1 MVRNKRKLKK
11 DNRNDISLEYAEEM
25 KNVNKVRRKKE
36 KKKMKFK
43 NFIKS
48 TITFLIIAT
57 MLLTIVAPIA
67 NIIYSSIT
75 TM

>member
-1 MVRNKRKLKK
+1 MLKNKRKLKK
-11 DNRNDISLEYAEEM
+11 DNITDISLEYAEEM
-25 KNVNKVRRKKE
+25 KNVNKVCRKKE

-48 TITFLIIAT
+48 SITFLIIAT

>member
-1 MVRNKRKLKK
+1 MLKNKRKLKK
-11 DNRNDISLEYAEEM
+11 DNRTDISLEYAEEM
-25 KNVNKVRRKKE
+25 KNVNKVCRKKE
-36 KKKMKFK
+36 KKKMKLK

-48 TITFLIIAT
+48 SITFLIIAT

>member
-1 MVRNKRKLKK
+1 MVKNKRKLKK
-11 DNRNDISLEYAEEM
+11 ENRTDISLEYAEET
-25 KNVNKVRRKKE
+25 KNVNKVCKKKE
-36 KKKMKFK
+36 KKEMKFK

-48 TITFLIIAT
+48 SITFLIIAT

-67 NIIYSSIT
+67 NIIYNSIT

>member
-1 MVRNKRKLKK
+1 MVKNKRKLKK
-11 DNRNDISLEYAEEM
+11 ENRTDISLEYAEEM
-25 KNVNKVRRKKE
+25 KNVNKVCRKKE
-36 KKKMKFK
+36 KKKMKLK

-48 TITFLIIAT
+48 SITFLIIAT

>member
-11 DNRNDISLEYAEEM
+11 DNRNEISLEYAEEM
-25 KNVNKVRRKKE
+25 KNVNKVRGKKE

-43 NFIKS
+43 NFVKS